1 MRVLISLTAPF
12 NGILRQ
18 ELLNTEWFHSVK
30 QAQVAI
36 NIWLKEY
43 NHIRPH
49 YALGVRPPVTETL
62 ATVMVQKLGAR
73 QYVISKT
80 KAFSGG
86 KKALGRLLLVSTV
99 F

>member
-1 MRVLISLTAPF
+1 MASIIERIGSGCASNPMRVLISLTAPF

-49 YALGVRPPVTETL
+49 HALGMRPPVPETL
-62 ATVMVQKLGAR
+62 LEKRKIYGTE
-73 QYVISKT
+73 I
-80 KAFSGG
+80 GG
-86 KKALGRLLLVSTV
+86 
-99 F
+99 

>member
-1 MRVLISLTAPF
+1 MIFRKP
-12 NGILRQ
+12 

-49 YALGVRPPVTETL
+49 HALGMRPPVPETL
-62 ATVMVQKLGAR
+62 LEKTRNLWYRNWGAR

-86 KKALGRLLLVSTV
+86 KKALGRFLLVSRV